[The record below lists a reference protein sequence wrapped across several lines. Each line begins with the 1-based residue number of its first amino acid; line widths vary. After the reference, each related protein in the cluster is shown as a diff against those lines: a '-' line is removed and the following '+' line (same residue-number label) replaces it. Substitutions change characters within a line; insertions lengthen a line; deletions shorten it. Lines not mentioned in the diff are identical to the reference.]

1 MVHARSLLPA
11 HARAAQRAADWL
23 EGCLDVRG
31 RALDPVGDPL
41 AALRGVPSRAVLY
54 RLAGGSDIWHTA
66 AVVRALRACGRDPR
80 ASVAFLSDVA
90 GPDAGASHW
99 SARPALCFE
108 TVAAVALVLPERRA
122 SAAALARRM
131 ALPGPSWTAF
141 LLEGAGGH
149 AAYCTAPSVNGW
161 VLGLLDPAEP
171 LAEQARGWLR
181 ASRRSDGGWL
191 AHDGFYGT
199 PLYAA
204 HVCAAHVGDDAL
216 VRHVRSLRCADGGWG
231 FGQALADT
239 SSPLTT
245 AWALQA
251 LLACGVP
258 RDDADVQRAVRF
270 LLRCQSD
277 DGRFPLG
284 ACPEPVFYTGDLY
297 TTACAVLALADAG
310 CA

>member
-1 MVHARSLLPA
+1 MVHSRSLMPA

-23 EGCLDVRG
+23 EGCLDARG
-31 RALDPVGDPL
+31 RALDPVAEPL
-41 AALRGVPSRAVLY
+41 AALHRVPSRAVLY
-54 RLAGGSDIWHTA
+54 RLAGGSDVWHTA
-66 AVVRALRACGRDPR
+66 AVVRALRACGRE
-80 ASVAFLSDVA
+80 ASVSWLAEVVGSHAV
-90 GPDAGASHW
+90 ASHW

-122 SAAALARRM
+122 AAAALARRM
-131 ALPGPSWTAF
+131 ALPGPTWTAF

-149 AAYCTAPSVNGW
+149 AAYCTAPSVSGW

-171 LAEQARGWLR
+171 LAEDARDWLR
-181 ASRRSDGGWL
+181 AVRGVDAGWR

-204 HVCAAHVGDDAL
+204 HVCAPHVGDEAL
-216 VRHVRSLRCADGGWG
+216 VRHVRSLRAVDGGWG
-231 FGQALADT
+231 FGEEPAAA
-239 SSPLTT
+239 SSPLPT

-258 RDDADVQRAVRF
+258 RDDADVQRAVGY
-270 LLRCQSD
+270 LLRCQAD
-277 DGRFPLG
+277 DGRFALG
-284 ACPEPVFYTGDLY
+284 ACPESIFYTGDLY
-297 TTACAVLALADAG
+297 ATACAVIALADAG